1 MFRFNFQSSIV
12 GMFLQRYALLF
23 VFPHLQ
29 FTTVISSRMKKRYYK
44 QRCVKRKHLLKC
56 IQKEFNFYVIFSP
69 ANGKS
74 RGKQTTKNKA
84 TIKWLHLTSFIWNY
98 IISTD
103 FKDVIFASFRL
114 EVPPRT
120 WRPCGVTSQH
130 WRRRERKTSGRLS
143 NTRKS
148 KQRTVTWVTWS
159 RNSST
164 TYFLC
169 DVYSPFACLKRT
181 GIIVKSAVSL
191 VALMT
196 HWTLCV
202 WRFLL
207 EMLEAK
213 LVVYEEQQRTLQA
226 DLEQFTKRAAS
237 QVRGP
242 GLF

>member
-1 MFRFNFQSSIV
+1 MSHIF
-12 GMFLQRYALLF
+12 
-23 VFPHLQ
+23 
-29 FTTVISSRMKKRYYK
+29 ISSS
-44 QRCVKRKHLLKC
+44 HLLMESQEKQERQTDN
-56 IQKEFNFYVIFSP
+56 QKQSHHKTAPYLSGLVIL
-69 ANGKS
+69 NWV
-74 RGKQTTKNKA
+74 T
-84 TIKWLHLTSFIWNY
+84 
-98 IISTD
+98 STD
-103 FKDVIFASFRL
+103 LKDVIFASFRL

-120 WRPCGVTSQH
+120 WRPCGVTSQR
-130 WRRRERKTSGRLS
+130 WRRRERKTSGRLN

-148 KQRTVTWVTWS
+148 EQRTVTWVTWS

-169 DVYSPFACLKRT
+169 DIYSPFACLKLT
-181 GIIVKSAVSL
+181 VIIVKSAVLL

-196 HWTLCV
+196 HWASCV
-202 WRFLL
+202 WWFLL